1 MQRTP
6 RRTGREGRKSERKE
20 GKGRGWRRTHPL
32 PWATTPGRGRGA
44 PAHAPPEGRGGKGG
58 RVRKKGREGTWLASH
73 APSAMGHHSRQRT
86 WSTSTRT
93 PRRTEREGRKS
104 QKERKGRDVA
114 GVARTLC
121 HGPPLQAKDV
131 EHQPHA
137 PPEGRG
143 GKGGRVRKK
152 GREGTWLASHA
163 PSAMGHHSRQRTWST
178 STRTP
183 RRTEREGRKRRR
195 GDGREHGHPLCF

>member
-6 RRTGREGRKSERKE
+6 RRTGREGRKSERK
-20 GKGRGWRRTHPL
+20 
-32 PWATTPGRGRGA
+32 
-44 PAHAPPEGRGGKGG
+44 
-58 RVRKKGREGTWLASH
+58 EGTWLASH

-93 PRRTEREGRKS
+93 PRRTGREGRKS

-121 HGPPLQAKDV
+121 HGPPLQAEDV
-131 EHQPHA
+131 EHQHTHAQKDGEGREEESERKEGKGRGWRRTHPLPWATTPGKGRGAPAHA